1 MNGVATPVL
10 VLSGGKAYGVL
21 DCEVQQKIQQLV
33 AQPTANQ
40 HKDGDNHNQVYWLR
54 GGTNAPCPSEMEFPP
69 SPTLPEPISS
79 ASNSCSTIS
88 DNSRKVRTPQQ
99 ESAATSSSQPT
110 EISSSTTQETSAMHL
125 NTTAVLSPILTR
137 PVRKPLMR
145 IPNSE
150 DDGDYATLRD
160 LPLVTLPE
168 EPVDLHEMSS
178 CSDSSGVDSGF
189 GSGSKRQN
197 ILPTQV
203 RSPRM
208 VTPNRDLCNPYGYVK
223 PKMTTFASLPGQSH
237 TIAQHPIQHQ
247 TTNVQLSPFNSLPI
261 GNHRYNSLL
270 FF

>member
-1 MNGVATPVL
+1 
-10 VLSGGKAYGVL
+10 
-21 DCEVQQKIQQLV
+21 
-33 AQPTANQ
+33 
-40 HKDGDNHNQVYWLR
+40 
-54 GGTNAPCPSEMEFPP
+54 MEFPP

-79 ASNSCSTIS
+79 ASNSSCSSIS

-99 ESAATSSSQPT
+99 EAVTTSSSQPT
-110 EISSSTTQETSAMHL
+110 DNNVSAHETSGIHL
-125 NTTAVLSPILTR
+125 NTNAVLSPILTR

-237 TIAQHPIQHQ
+237 TISQHPIQHQ
-247 TTNVQLSPFNSLPI
+247 PTVQLSPFNSLPL
-261 GNHRYNSLL
+261 GNHHRYFLACFPQVLSNFISNNISST